1 MKCEE
6 CAMQYLETK
15 LHASKPPSYTQMEI
29 MLIVKSTI
37 C

>member
-6 CAMQYLETK
+6 YNIQYLETK
-15 LHASKPPSYTQMEI
+15 LHASKPPSYTLMEI
-29 MLIVKSTI
+29 TLIVKSTI